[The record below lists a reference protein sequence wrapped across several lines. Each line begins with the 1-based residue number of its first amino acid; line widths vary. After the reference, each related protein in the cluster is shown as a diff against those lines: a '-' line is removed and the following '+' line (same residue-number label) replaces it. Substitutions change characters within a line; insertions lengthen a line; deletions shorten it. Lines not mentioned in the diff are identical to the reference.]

1 MIDLLAVPR
10 RVSPTDLEAGMS
22 AATVSL
28 RRRVLVTACAATGTT
43 ELAARR
49 FGAGT
54 FLPALFAQRYANMGG
69 LDPQRFREQMRDCRS
84 FKDERWSG
92 YWDGIAREHLRGA
105 DALLR
110 PLGPQ
115 PHGDLEAWL
124 DDANGPAAPDWLAPL
139 VGPCAVLLADHAL
152 RPTPADVAAFAA
164 SVSDPGLAERA
175 PAVVEAVGE
184 LLKAIT
190 YWQVG
195 AFPGG
200 SAERMR
206 AYRRSRRLFDALAL
220 AFAGG
225 LDGMTVEQ
233 VAVEAGADTVHGYL
247 CLPTQDEPA
256 PVVIVTNGLEGTVQE
271 LLVPLLRYHASGLG
285 VLVMEMPGSYAYVH
299 RMSPESEYV
308 YQRVIDTVTA
318 DPRVDPSR
326 VGIVG
331 VSFGGYWAAR
341 MAAADRRLACAV
353 ACGAPTDHS
362 FRPTLGLPEVII
374 DALAHVTGA
383 TNPISLLRRLRAL
396 SLRDRYAQ
404 ITQPLLVINGD
415 NDTLLSTQDSIDLA
429 AGAAHADLTLYADD
443 DHCAMGHYREWLDAS
458 QAWLTARLLA
468 PAGVAS
474 HQ

>member
-1 MIDLLAVPR
+1 MIDLLAVHR
-10 RVSPTDLEAGMS
+10 RVSPTDLEAEMS

-49 FGAGT
+49 LGAGT

-69 LDPQRFREQMRDCRS
+69 LDPVRFREQMRGCRS
-84 FKDERWSG
+84 FKDARWSG
-92 YWDGIAREHLRGA
+92 YWDAIAREHLRRA

-115 PHGDLEAWL
+115 PHADLEAWL
-124 DDANGPAAPDWLAPL
+124 DDPRGPASPDWLAPL
-139 VGPCAVLLADHAL
+139 VAPCAELLADHAM
-152 RPTPADVAAFAA
+152 RPGAADVAAYTASQEDPAA
-164 SVSDPGLAERA
+164 AERT
-175 PAVVEAVGE
+175 PAVVEAVGAV
-184 LLKAIT
+184 LQAIT

-200 SAERMR
+200 SPERMR
-206 AYRRSRRLFDALAL
+206 AYRCSRRLFDALAV

-225 LDGMTVEQ
+225 LESMIVEQ
-233 VAVEAGADTVHGYL
+233 VAITAGADTVHGYL
-247 CLPTQDEPA
+247 CLPARGEPA
-256 PVVIVTNGLEGTVQE
+256 PVAIVTNGLEGTVQE

-308 YQRVIDTVTA
+308 YRRVIDTVTA
-318 DPRVDPSR
+318 DPRVDARR

-341 MAAADRRLACAV
+341 MAAADQRLACAV

-362 FRPTLGLPEVII
+362 FRPTLGLPDVII
-374 DALAHVTGA
+374 EALAHVTGA
-383 TNPISLLRRLRAL
+383 TNPFSLLRRLRAL
-396 SLRDRYAQ
+396 SLRGRYAE

-415 NDTLLSTQDSIDLA
+415 HDTLLSTRDSIDLA
-429 AGAAHADLTLYADD
+429 AGAAQGDLTLYPDD

-458 QAWLTARLLA
+458 QEWLAEQLLDRARTL
-468 PAGVAS
+468 V
-474 HQ
+474 